1 MAKSKALV
9 PAHNTLTK
17 AFSIVPY
24 LTREEI
30 KRMVTATGVRHVFSF
45 STKMLS
51 GRP

>member
-9 PAHNTLTK
+9 PTHNTLAK

-30 KRMVTATGVRHVFSF
+30 KRMIAALVDGIKLGMSF
-45 STKMLS
+45 
-51 GRP
+51 